1 MSKTEAI
8 ILKQLY
14 SKTDLS
20 QIVEDITYKLNNDS
34 IVHINGLESS
44 SKNFFSSFFSYK
56 SKEKTLIITKDEK
69 EAEKAQKEISYFIDA
84 EVPYLPRKQPDA
96 DKPLFS
102 SKSDVFSQRS
112 NWLHQ
117 AENSNMLICDAQTLI
132 ERFIPNDFY
141 KQNRVKIKVKD
152 NLERSLLQNNLI
164 RFGFIK
170 TDFVQKTGE
179 YSRRGS
185 IVDIFSPSYSLPLRI
200 EFFGDSVQSIRF
212 FSTANQK
219 TISKTD
225 EITIIPTTE
234 LIINSGNIDFIK
246 SSVKR
251 FSNENG
257 VSASYRN
264 SLLQQLESGKR
275 PDYANWLMPFCCKS
289 LDCIFDYIAQNTILI
304 FYNSED
310 DQYFERCLENI
321 SYKLEL
327 LRKKF
332 KIIPDTDS
340 LYLNRPELNKKL
352 LRFRKIYIADLPL
365 NKKNT
370 FNLEFKN
377 INFSKHAENLIENR
391 PENNTGNQDSP
402 YDELLNNLKQL
413 LAEDYLI
420 FFVLKTTNEINK
432 LKEITQSRNLR
443 NIQFDMGDIGSG
455 FISDKS
461 KIVLITE
468 NEIYKERKIKKDI
481 KSDDTPSAFITSFS
495 ELKPGDYVVHKE
507 FGIGLYKGLL
517 QLDIKNKKADFL
529 VCEYRD
535 GDKIYVPVDKLN
547 IVQRYIGDGKSPVI
561 EKLGKETWSKTLRKV
576 KKSIELI
583 AKDLLQL
590 YARRKAE
597 KGFRFSKND
606 ELYNELESS
615 FEHDET
621 SHQISAINDVMT
633 DMESQ
638 NSMDRLIC
646 GDVGFGKTE
655 VAIRAAFK
663 AVMDAKQV
671 AVIVPTTLL
680 CFQHYLT
687 FRSRLKDFAVNIEMI
702 SRFRT
707 SAQTTKILKS
717 LSEGKTDI
725 IIGTHKL
732 LGNKV
737 NFKDLGLIII
747 DEEHKFGVKQK
758 ENIRKMKSSVD
769 VLALSATP
777 IPRTLQLSLVNI
789 RDISLINTP
798 PEGRQQIETY
808 VYHYN
813 ENTIKN
819 AISNELKRGGSV
831 FFIHNRIENIHG
843 VAERISKIVPD
854 AKYEIT
860 HGRMNE
866 SMLEKSI
873 GKFINGEINLL
884 ITTTIVESGLDIPR
898 ANTIIINDAH
908 TFGLADLYQLRGR
921 VGRTD
926 KKAYAYFLIPQ
937 SKQLTEASKKRL
949 KAISELKELG
959 SGFKLALSD
968 LEIRGAGTLFGTEQS
983 GHIGNIGLEMYLEIL
998 ESAIKDLSHQKKEFD
1013 FEPEIKSSHPT
1024 FIPNEYI
1031 EDDSERLMVY
1041 KKLSSVKTFKELRE
1055 IYSDISDRFG
1065 KVPEAVNNLF
1075 SLIEIKIYMKK
1086 FFIKKLDLKQK
1097 SVAMEFLENSPLFD
1111 YFRPSG
1117 IYKLH
1122 DSKDFDL
1129 KSIKKIMSSF
1139 TAGKPP
1145 YMNQIKEP
1153 SLH

>member
-14 SKTDLS
+14 SRTDLS
-20 QIVEDITYKLNNDS
+20 QIVEDITYNLNNDS
-34 IVHINGLESS
+34 TVHINGLESS

-56 SKEKTLIITKDEK
+56 SKEKTLIITNDKK
-69 EAEKAQKEISYFIDA
+69 EAEKAQKEISYFTDA
-84 EVPYLPRKQPDA
+84 DVPYLPRKQPDA

-117 AENSNMLICDAQTLI
+117 AENKNMLICDAQTLI

-141 KQNRVKIKVKD
+141 KKNRIEIKVKD
-152 NLERSLLQNNLI
+152 NLERSLLHISLKS
-164 RFGFIK
+164 FGFTK
-170 TDFVQKTGE
+170 TDFVQQTGE
-179 YSRRGS
+179 YSHRGS
-185 IVDIFSPSYSLPLRI
+185 IVDIFSPSYSLPVRI

-219 TISKTD
+219 TISKT
-225 EITIIPTTE
+225 EQITIIPTSE
-234 LIINSGNIDFIK
+234 LIITADNIEFIK
-246 SSVKR
+246 SSIKK

-257 VSASYRN
+257 VSAAYRN
-264 SLLQQLESGKR
+264 SLLQELENGQR
-275 PDYANWLMPFCCKS
+275 PEYINWLMPFCCKS
-289 LDCIFDYIAQNTILI
+289 LDSIFDYIAQNTILI

-310 DQYFERCLENI
+310 GQYFERCLENI
-321 SYKLEL
+321 SYKLDL
-327 LRKKF
+327 LKKKF

-340 LYLNRPELNKKL
+340 LYLNRSELNKNL
-352 LRFRKIYIADLPL
+352 LRFRKIYIPDLPL

-377 INFSKHAENLIENR
+377 IDFSTHAENSTENRIENR
-391 PENNTGNQDSP
+391 AENQDSP

-432 LKEITQSRNLR
+432 LKEITQSRNLK
-443 NIQFDMGDIGSG
+443 NIQFDIGDIGSG
-455 FISDKS
+455 FISYKS

-495 ELKPGDYVVHKE
+495 ELKPGDYIVHKE

-517 QLDIKNKKADFL
+517 QLDIKNKKSDFL

-547 IVQRYIGDGKSPVI
+547 IVQRYIGDGKSPTI

-576 KKSIELI
+576 KKSVELI

-606 ELYNELESS
+606 KLYNELESS

-621 SHQISAINDVMT
+621 SHQISAINDVMA
-633 DMESQ
+633 DMESG

-687 FRSRLKDFAVNIEMI
+687 FRSRLKDFPVNIEMM

-737 NFKDLGLIII
+737 NFKALGLIII

-843 VAERISKIVPD
+843 VAGRISKIVPD

-860 HGRMNE
+860 HGRMKE
-866 SMLEKSI
+866 SILEKSI

-921 VGRTD
+921 VGRAD

-1065 KVPEAVNNLF
+1065 KVPETVNNLF

-1129 KSIKKIMSSF
+1129 KSVKKIMSSF
-1139 TAGKPP
+1139 TEGKPP